1 MPGESLQ
8 VSSAREPV
16 RMLRCSREKE
26 LSVVSS
32 MLSSCVFTVCA
43 GKIVVV
49 LTIQHTDSI
58 ISKNLYIKGL
68 LIKCIGINVFFVIF
82 YVPYL
87 NDTILMECANV
98 KYIHHLQNQLDYL
111 Q

>member
-1 MPGESLQ
+1 VPGESLQ

-26 LSVVSS
+26 LSVCIYS
-32 MLSSCVFTVCA
+32 LSYVFTVCA